1 MQHNLPWGG
10 GGGLRYTKR
19 KIEKCLEEGERKRE
33 GRRRKER
40 TMEKEVYSR
49 RDIRREIKT
58 ESCMEEGEIE
68 RDKGEEQKKGQ

>member
-1 MQHNLPWGG
+1 
-10 GGGLRYTKR
+10 
-19 KIEKCLEEGERKRE
+19 
-33 GRRRKER
+33 
-40 TMEKEVYSR
+40 MEKEVYSR